1 MTIAKRLAL
10 LIVIAL
16 IGLVVIGGV
25 GLKQMSSINGS
36 LRYAHDNS
44 IPSIKKVASIESTF
58 LRMRTHV
65 LSYLLSNDEQ
75 R

>member
-44 IPSIKKVASIESTF
+44 VASIESTF